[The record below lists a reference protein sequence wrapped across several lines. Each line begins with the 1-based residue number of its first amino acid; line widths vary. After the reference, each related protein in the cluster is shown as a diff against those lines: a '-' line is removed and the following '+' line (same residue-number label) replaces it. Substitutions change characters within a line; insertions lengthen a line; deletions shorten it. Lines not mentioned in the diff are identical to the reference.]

1 MPLIRFKMRTNSVI
15 YHQDLAVREGVIF
28 MAGKNEKKNIS
39 TYIKCIDDNEL
50 YSVQEGR

>member
-1 MPLIRFKMRTNSVI
+1 MIKNQNHKTADVCYWYSLPEEK
-15 YHQDLAVREGVIF
+15 E
-28 MAGKNEKKNIS
+28 AGKNEKKNIS